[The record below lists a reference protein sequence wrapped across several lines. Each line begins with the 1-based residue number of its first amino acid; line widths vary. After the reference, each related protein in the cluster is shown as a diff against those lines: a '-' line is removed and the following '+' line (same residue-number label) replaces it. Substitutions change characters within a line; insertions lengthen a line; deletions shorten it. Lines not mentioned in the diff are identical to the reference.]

1 MGYEFIEES
10 RIGVVAYD
18 VSIKDISK
26 RKEMSLK
33 YKTLKLAEQRLGI
46 GYNVIKNA
54 ATKRLRVYSPI
65 LKKELAIRYIKK

>member
-1 MGYEFIEES
+1 MGYEFIEDS

-18 VSIKDISK
+18 VSIKDINK

-46 GYNVIKNA
+46 GYSVIKNA
-54 ATKRLRVYSPI
+54 AQKRLRVYSPI
-65 LKKELAIRYIKK
+65 LNKEVAIRYIKP